1 MDRLHGE
8 TRSTISKLTAPTST
22 VVPAV
27 VGSLLCWLAFP
38 PVGWSHLAW
47 VGPVLWLL
55 LVSQEK
61 LPGRRPYRALWLG
74 GFVFWLLAVH
84 WIRLPHPLNYLAWLV
99 LAAYLGVYL
108 PTFVAIARVGVH
120 RLRLPLWLVAP
131 IVWTGLDW
139 FRGHLLT
146 GFLMGSLAHTQVEQ
160 TLVIQ
165 IADLAGEYGV
175 TFLVMLVAAS
185 LTRLLTTLSPSS
197 EPGRPRP
204 RSSEPGRPRPRS
216 PWAGTPRLASRIV
229 PAVIALAATLFYG
242 HTRSSEIEQRERHPG
257 PRIAIVQGTTLA
269 YWKSESDRQQ
279 RIMDEHVRLSL
290 EAVKQSREQDGR
302 EVDLVIWPETAFRE
316 TLFTVEPGYKPQ
328 PERGSPVNLTAA
340 HDYLKLLTRK
350 LGTALLVGIDRVH
363 VFPDAQGK
371 PDIRTYNSS
380 VLVDTEGNLVGTYDK
395 MHRVPFGEY
404 IPFAD
409 WFPVLY
415 RLTPLTGGIDAGR
428 RPTGL
433 WLDDVLYSPNICY
446 ETAVPHLIRRH
457 VAQSDGSVEPHV
469 LVNLTNDAWYWGSSE
484 LDMHLACGVFR
495 AVEMRIPLVIAANG
509 GLSGSIDVAGNLRHV
524 TTRQKPTFLIV
535 EVSLPHVPA
544 SLYSRWG
551 DWFAILCVLC
561 CVVLAVVGWRGR
573 ESSRGPT
580 GVGDDPARC

>member
-1 MDRLHGE
+1 MDVAWGDMDGE
-8 TRSTISKLTAPTST
+8 TRSSISKLTAPAST

-47 VGPVLWLL
+47 VSLVPWLL
-55 LVSQEK
+55 LVSREK

-139 FRGHLLT
+139 FRARIFT
-146 GFLMGSLAHTQVEQ
+146 GFLMGSLAHTQAEQ

-185 LTRLLTTLSPSS
+185 LTRLLTTLSPN
-197 EPGRPRP
+197 
-204 RSSEPGRPRPRS
+204 SEPGRPRPRS
-216 PWAGTPRLASRIV
+216 PWAGTPRLASRIA

-257 PRIAIVQGTTLA
+257 PRIALVQGNTLA
-269 YWKSESDRQQ
+269 DWKNDPGKQQ

-340 HDYLKLLTRK
+340 QDYLKLLTRE
-350 LGTALLVGIDRVH
+350 LGTALLVGIDRVR
-363 VFPDAQGK
+363 VFPDAQGE
-371 PDIRTYNSS
+371 PDIRVYNSS
-380 VLVDTEGNLVGTYDK
+380 VMVDAAGEIIGTYDK

-409 WFPVLY
+409 WFPALY
-415 RLTPLTGGIDAGR
+415 RLTPLTGGIAAGR
-428 RPTGL
+428 RPAGL

-457 VAQSDGSVEPHV
+457 VAQSADGEKPDV

-509 GLSGSIDVAGNLRHV
+509 GLSGYVDVAGNLRHV
-524 TTRQKPTFLIV
+524 TTRQEPTFLIV
-535 EVSLPHVPA
+535 DVSLPHIPT
-544 SLYSRWG
+544 SHYSRWG

-561 CVVLAVVGWRGR
+561 CLVLAVVGWRGR
-573 ESSRGPT
+573 E
-580 GVGDDPARC
+580 